1 MTCCST
7 CQKEIPV
14 ISPTITPKSLKQDLM
29 PKNKRKVMIKC
40 LAIDDEPLALKKLVS
55 YIKKIPYLELVAQ
68 CHSAIEA
75 QQVID
80 QQEIDAIFLDINMP
94 DLNGMDFA
102 KSLENDHSR
111 GPILVFTT
119 AYSEYAIEGY
129 KANAVGYLLKPYGFD
144 EFEAAAQKVH
154 DIMEIRQQSQSEVTT
169 EVEDEV
175 IYVKSDYKI
184 VRIDIKH
191 IRYIEAMSEYLR
203 ISCDDKERPVIV
215 LLSMKKIEEHLPSN
229 MFIRIHRSFIIN
241 LDKISEVQKNHVFL
255 EGDVSLPIG
264 DNYKEAFMN
273 YLNKRILT
281 K

>member
-191 IRYIEAMSEYLR
+191 IPYIEAMSEYLR

>member
-184 VRIDIKH
+184 VHIDIKH

-203 ISCDDKERPVIV
+203 ISCNDKERPVIV